1 MIFPIYYTPGMV
13 MQGLTLVYVI
23 GSFICR
29 NYSNACVASHIRQ
42 VMPSIR
48 LDTRLRLSFVI
59 PALDEEIYIEDC
71 IRSIQAQRDQL
82 FENIVVDNGCVD
94 RTVALAEN
102 LECIVVREHRP
113 AGDWLEIVNP
123 SAGHHTHRSL
133 HAISRRLQRELA
145 VSVAI
150 TRSYGQIAELLGSIA
165 WAGGVAVYGGDG
177 AIAEVVNNMQL
188 ERQRLLVFPA
198 APAMVWRAT

>member
-1 MIFPIYYTPGMV
+1 
-13 MQGLTLVYVI
+13 
-23 GSFICR
+23 
-29 NYSNACVASHIRQ
+29 
-42 VMPSIR
+42 
-48 LDTRLRLSFVI
+48 
-59 PALDEEIYIEDC
+59 
-71 IRSIQAQRDQL
+71 
-82 FENIVVDNGCVD
+82 
-94 RTVALAEN
+94 
-102 LECIVVREHRP
+102 
-113 AGDWLEIVNP
+113 
-123 SAGHHTHRSL
+123 L